1 MNIIVYTVVSG
12 CIILLGRTNM
22 FRYNDPVEAAKLR
35 KEGSRSHL
43 NLSRLSLLSWSTPD
57 LNMSL
62 ENLHIRLVLS
72 LMSLLIFSLSF
83 CACFCISNTVC
94 ASYQ

>member
-1 MNIIVYTVVSG
+1 
-12 CIILLGRTNM
+12 M

-62 ENLHIRLVLS
+62 ENLHIRLVLP
-72 LMSLLIFSLSF
+72 LAFLILSLSF
-83 CACFCISNTVC
+83 AFLILCVLLINN
-94 ASYQ
+94 